1 MKQVKRMMDKTW
13 KLMFFFSEFF
23 RDMFT
28 FLRHNGYSP
37 LASRNK
43 KLFYKILIETH
54 TVEKGLSLKEP
65 KPLFGKEKINGII
78 HMLNE
83 YDRTYSAL
91 PLQMALGAFQGY
103 LDLHRALGVSD
114 DFLFYLDAYVEHLKR
129 DGTLG
134 NGGIKRATPWLSNDG
149 MDAKAFLQSR
159 SSCRMF
165 QPGKLDS
172 RLLTSLVELA
182 QSAPSQC
189 NRQSSRV
196 HVYQDRAV
204 IAQLLELQ
212 GGSRGFAQSVDNL
225 FVVTSEVT
233 AWGGAG
239 QRNQLYVDGAL
250 FSMGLLLACHANGL
264 GACPLNLAILN
275 TVEKKIRDVG
285 GIEASERLIMMI
297 AVGKPLESHFRAA
310 RSPRRLT
317 TEILQLHGG

>member
-1 MKQVKRMMDKTW
+1 MKQVKRMMDKAW
-13 KLMFFFSEFF
+13 KLMLFVSEFF
-23 RDMFT
+23 GDMLRFI
-28 FLRHNGYSP
+28 RHNGYSP
-37 LASRNK
+37 LEGRNK

-65 KPLFGKEKINGII
+65 KPLFGKGKINAII
-78 HMLNE
+78 QMLND
-83 YDRTYSAL
+83 YDRSYSAL
-91 PLQMALGAFQGY
+91 PVEMALGAFQGY
-103 LDLHRALGVSD
+103 LDLHRTLGISD
-114 DFLFYLDAYVEHLKR
+114 EFVFYLDAYVEHLKR
-129 DGTLG
+129 DGTAST
-134 NGGIKRATPWLSNDG
+134 GGIKRAATWLG
-149 MDAKAFLQSR
+149 EGGLDAKAFLQSR

-165 QPGKLDS
+165 QPGKIDS
-172 RLLTSLVELA
+172 PLLTSLVELA
-182 QSAPSQC
+182 QSSPSQC

-204 IAQLLELQ
+204 IAQLLALQ

-264 GACPLNLAILN
+264 GACPLNLAVLN
-275 TVEKKIRDVG
+275 SVEKKIRTVG
-285 GIEASERLIMMI
+285 AIPASERLIMMI
-297 AVGKPLESHFRAA
+297 AVGLPVESHFRAA

-317 TEILQLHGG
+317 TEVLQLHGG

>member
-1 MKQVKRMMDKTW
+1 MKQVKRMMDKAW
-13 KLMFFFSEFF
+13 KLMLFVSEFF
-23 RDMFT
+23 RDMLT
-28 FLRHNGYSP
+28 FIRHNGYSP
-37 LASRNK
+37 LESRNK

-65 KPLFGKEKINGII
+65 KPLFGKDKINGII
-78 HMLNE
+78 RMLND

-91 PLQMALGAFQGY
+91 PLEMALGAFQGY
-103 LDLHRALGVSD
+103 LDLHRTLGISD
-114 DFLFYLDAYVEHLKR
+114 DFVFYLEAYVEHLKR
-129 DGTLG
+129 DGTPG
-134 NGGIKRATPWLSNDG
+134 TGGIKHAAPWPGSG
-149 MDAKAFLQSR
+149 GADAKAFLQSR

-165 QPGKLDS
+165 QAGKID
-172 RLLTSLVELA
+172 RGLLTSLVELA
-182 QSAPSQC
+182 QSSPSQC

-275 TVEKKIRDVG
+275 SVEKKIRSIG
-285 GIEASERLIMMI
+285 AIPASERLIMMI
-297 AVGKPLESHFRAA
+297 AVGLPLESHFRAA
-310 RSPRRLT
+310 RSPRRLCS
-317 TEILQLHGG
+317 EVLQLHGA

>member
-1 MKQVKRMMDKTW
+1 MKQVKHMMDKAW

-28 FLRHNGYSP
+28 FIRHNGYSP
-37 LASRNK
+37 LESRNK

-78 HMLNE
+78 RMINE
-83 YDRTYSAL
+83 YDRSYSAL
-91 PLQMALGAFQGY
+91 PLEMALGAFQGY
-103 LDLHRALGVSD
+103 LDLHTRLGLSD
-114 DFLFYLDAYVEHLKR
+114 DFLFYLDAFVEHMKR

-134 NGGIKRATPWLSNDG
+134 SGGIKQAAPWQG
-149 MDAKAFLQSR
+149 GVPDAKAFLQSR

-165 QPGKLDS
+165 QAGKLDE
-172 RLLTSLVELA
+172 RLLTSVVELA

-196 HVYQDRAV
+196 HVYQDRTV
-204 IAQLLELQ
+204 IAQLLDLQ

-275 TVEKKIRDVG
+275 SVEKKIRTVG
-285 GIEASERLIMMI
+285 GIAPSERLIMMI
-297 AVGKPLESHFRAA
+297 AVGTPLESHFRAA

-317 TEILQLHGG
+317 AEVLELHGG

>member
-13 KLMFFFSEFF
+13 KLMFFLSEFF
-23 RDMFT
+23 RDMYT
-28 FLRHNGYSP
+28 FVRHNGYSP
-37 LASRNK
+37 FANRNK

-65 KPLFGKEKINGII
+65 KPLFGKDKINGII

-91 PLQMALGAFQGY
+91 PLEMALGAFQGY
-103 LDLHRALGVSD
+103 LDLHSTLGLSD

-134 NGGIKRATPWLSNDG
+134 NGGTKRAAPWLGNG
-149 MDAKAFLQSR
+149 ELDAKAFLQSR

-172 RLLTSLVELA
+172 CLLTSLVELA

-204 IAQLLELQ
+204 IAQMLELQ
-212 GGSRGFAQSVDNL
+212 GGSRGFAHSVDNL

-275 TVEKKIRDVG
+275 TVEKKICSVG

-317 TEILQLHGG
+317 AEILQLHGG

>member
-1 MKQVKRMMDKTW
+1 MKQAKRMMDKTW

-114 DFLFYLDAYVEHLKR
+114 VPLFYLDAYVEHLKR

-134 NGGIKRATPWLSNDG
+134 NGGIKRATPWLGNDG

-225 FVVTSEVT
+225 VVTSEVT
-233 AWGGAG
+233 AWEAPASVTSCTLTARCFPWACCWHATPMAWGLPAEPGDPEYGGKENPRRG
-239 QRNQLYVDGAL
+239 R
-250 FSMGLLLACHANGL
+250 
-264 GACPLNLAILN
+264 
-275 TVEKKIRDVG
+275 
-285 GIEASERLIMMI
+285 IEASERLIMMI
-297 AVGKPLESHFRAA
+297 AGANPWKATSARRAFA
-310 RSPRRLT
+310 TLPD
-317 TEILQLHGG
+317 H